1 MSTVHSVFQAG
12 FLFYFVALNAAYTV
26 LLALG
31 SGQVSDWV
39 RRRPLRD
46 FRGVSASPLSLPVTL
61 LVPAYNE
68 EPVIVDSIRSLLASR
83 YRELQVMVINDGSLD
98 GTFAA
103 LQEAFA
109 LVEVDRVPRAR
120 LDSAPVR
127 GVYASPLDDRLVVV
141 DKDNGGKADAL
152 NCGIRFAAYPLFC
165 AIDSDTILDQDAL
178 ARLVWAFQAQPE
190 TVATGGIV
198 RIVNGSRFEGGR
210 LSEVRT
216 PRSLLVNVQI
226 VEYLRAFLA
235 GRAGW
240 SRLNMLLIISGAFGL
255 FRRETV
261 VDAGGYDTTTV
272 GEDAELIVRLHRH
285 CRDAGR
291 PYRIT
296 FVADPICWT
305 QAPEQHRVL
314 SRQRDRWQRG
324 LLQTLWR
331 HRRMMGNPRYGR
343 IGLVGLP
350 FFLAFEALGPI
361 VEVLG
366 IGYCAVGA
374 FAGWIDPAVS
384 TVIFALAFTYGLV
397 LSFGALLIEGRAFA
411 RYPDWRDLMRLMV
424 AAIVENFGY
433 RQWLSLVRAKA
444 ILSLLKPDHGWGEM
458 SRTTFGEP
466 AVAAVEQ
473 AAGLMVASLEREAP
487 RLVEDA
493 PAPAGGAPL
502 GREDVRSLRGPGAL
516 TNR

>member
-1 MSTVHSVFQAG
+1 MSTVHSIFQAV
-12 FLFYFVALNAAYTV
+12 FLAYFVALNAAYTV

-165 AIDSDTILDQDAL
+165 AIDSDTILDQNAL

-198 RIVNGSRFEGGR
+198 RIVNGSRFDGGR

-291 PYRIT
+291 PYRIS

-331 HRRMMGNPRYGR
+331 HRQMMGNPRYGR

-350 FFLAFEALGPI
+350 FFLIFEALGPV

-366 IGYCAVGA
+366 IVYCAAGA

-384 TVIFALAFTYGLV
+384 MVIFALAFTYGLV

-411 RYPDWRDLMRLMV
+411 RYPDWRDLMRLMA

-433 RQWLSLVRAKA
+433 RQWLSLVRARA
-444 ILSLLKPDHGWGEM
+444 IASLLKPDHGWGEM

-466 AVAAVEQ
+466 AVEQ

-487 RLVEDA
+487 PLVEDA
-493 PAPAGGAPL
+493 PAPAAGSTP
-502 GREDVRSLRGPGAL
+502 RGPEPRPRPAL
-516 TNR
+516 RSPARVDA